1 MYYNALVFSARF
13 QACHLPVLP
22 DCLWIGLRCP
32 CHHSPWHHLQSQLPC
47 RPRACSHRRFLHRS
61 SLPPLHLSL
70 PLTSPQTLWV
80 RHFFNNKAKIY
91 SSSVKHGFKM
101 CVRFIEGTVKEWVN
115 SFSFDF
121 ANVNL
126 QLIFWS
132 YDIRF
137 SNQFEIRENRI
148 YVYKRAP
155 HKNKIILQNHPFH
168 VNYWSIKAGE
178 LA

>member
-1 MYYNALVFSARF
+1 M
-13 QACHLPVLP
+13 
-22 DCLWIGLRCP
+22 
-32 CHHSPWHHLQSQLPC
+32 
-47 RPRACSHRRFLHRS
+47 
-61 SLPPLHLSL
+61 
-70 PLTSPQTLWV
+70 
-80 RHFFNNKAKIY
+80 
-91 SSSVKHGFKM
+91 
-101 CVRFIEGTVKEWVN
+101 N